1 MVYLNRDFKV
11 DNFWASFPEEFT
23 FFLSHNHEDHLT
35 GLNKGG
41 NYGGGAA
48 MMPRLDW
55 NFGKIYTSEVS
66 AKILLFRFPHLEK
79 YVVKLELYTPYNI
92 KGRSVTLIEANH
104 CPGSV
109 MFLFQGPSGTVLHTG
124 DFRFR
129 PKMLDQIN
137 KFAGSEGIDFV
148 HMDNTFATNGE
159 SFPNQSVVFTD
170 IVKLIEKSLLNFT
183 PEV

>member
-1 MVYLNRDFKV
+1 
-11 DNFWASFPEEFT
+11 
-23 FFLSHNHEDHLT
+23 
-35 GLNKGG
+35 
-41 NYGGGAA
+41 
-48 MMPRLDW
+48 
-55 NFGKIYTSEVS
+55 
-66 AKILLFRFPHLEK
+66 LLFRFPHLEK

-124 DFRFR
+124 DFRLR
-129 PKMLDQIN
+129 PNMIAHVN

-159 SFPNQSVVFTD
+159 SFPNQSEVFTD

-183 PEV
+183 PKV